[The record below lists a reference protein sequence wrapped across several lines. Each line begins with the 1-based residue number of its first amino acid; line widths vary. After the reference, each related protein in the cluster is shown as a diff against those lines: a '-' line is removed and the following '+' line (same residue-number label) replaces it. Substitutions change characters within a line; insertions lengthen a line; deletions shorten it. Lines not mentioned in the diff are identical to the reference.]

1 MFAISW
7 RAAPVWGLILA
18 LSTGP
23 ASAQDPRVVT
33 LDDALTYNRRLWTIL
48 ATSVTSNDN
57 PLPDEVKQ
65 NLGSL
70 GAFIL
75 KHTFD
80 VMSNPSPERL
90 TTLIQINRNIA
101 MGLRGS

>member
-33 LDDALTYNRRLWTIL
+33 LDDALEL
-48 ATSVTSNDN
+48 SGS
-57 PLPDEVKQ
+57 PLRP
-65 NLGSL
+65 
-70 GAFIL
+70 
-75 KHTFD
+75 TP
-80 VMSNPSPERL
+80 PSP
-90 TTLIQINRNIA
+90 TPP
-101 MGLRGS
+101 RGAPR